1 MPKENI
7 RIRGFLVIIISFC
20 ILIISSSV
28 TAQVGGSVDNGGDGN
43 TILVVLF
50 IIPFLLFGG
59 LMTLYGII
67 YSIAYTPIFIWGL
80 VFSSS
85 NLDDMIKQTV
95 ERETKTFTLLGK
107 DPLSTLDGGYRDDVS
122 SSGIV
127 WAGAVYGPSHWHLLI
142 GFLNNVLGG
151 SIDIFQKVISAGR
164 AESMQRLREQAIREG
179 WDEVINVR
187 IDTSA
192 LAPAASTGLRA
203 VEVFAYGTG
212 IKYD

>member
-50 IIPFLLFGG
+50 IIPFLLFGA
-59 LMTLYGII
+59 LMSLYGII

-192 LAPAASTGLRA
+192 LAPAASKGLRA